1 VRYFEDFK
9 PGDVIELVARTITKE
24 RILAF
29 AREFDPQPFHT
40 DEEAAKRS
48 IYGGL
53 LASGWHTGSLL
64 MRILYDGLLHDAASL
79 GSPGIAEL
87 RWLEP
92 VRPGDTLAGRMTILE
107 AIPSRSKPDRGI
119 IRSLIEMRNQQARSS
134 CRSAV
139 SRSSAAGRL
148 SHWALPLLPS
158 ASPVAWS
165 HSAPAGHRCMP
176 TRSTSRQRAR
186 SGGKSTIAASPRRP
200 SSDPARTLPHPSLSR
215 RVRGVRR
222 RSAARQGPPRTH
234 SRQPH

>member
-1 VRYFEDFK
+1 MRYFEDIK
-9 PGDVIELVARTITKE
+9 PGDVIELGARTITKE

-79 GSPGIAEL
+79 GSPGIDEL

-119 IRSLIEMRNQQARSS
+119 IRSLIEMRNQHG
-134 CRSAV
+134 AV
-139 SRSSAAGRL
+139 VVSIRGL
-148 SHWALPLLPS
+148 SLI
-158 ASPVAWS
+158 
-165 HSAPAGHRCMP
+165 G
-176 TRSTSRQRAR
+176 
-186 SGGKSTIAASPRRP
+186 RRP
-200 SSDPARTLPHPSLSR
+200 T
-215 RVRGVRR
+215 
-222 RSAARQGPPRTH
+222 
-234 SRQPH
+234 